1 MHIVIAILSGIAA
14 IFYWMFR
21 LQWAARSIRDLDRNT
36 PRLRNRSKRAFDRL
50 VGSRHSRIRDPRLA
64 ATVLMIQLVRT
75 GAPLT
80 HAERRQ
86 IIALLAGPLGIGDPD
101 AMFRKAW
108 RYTRRRGSFPSMADD
123 MVPMLRVRLSVDERF
138 QLIGML
144 RQTAAAYGGESELQA
159 QMIARLQRQLM
170 QSGDV

>member
-1 MHIVIAILSGIAA
+1 
-14 IFYWMFR
+14 
-21 LQWAARSIRDLDRNT
+21 
-36 PRLRNRSKRAFDRL
+36 
-50 VGSRHSRIRDPRLA
+50 SRIRDPRLA

-123 MVPMLRVRLSVDERF
+123 MVPMLRARLSVDERF
-138 QLIGML
+138 Q
-144 RQTAAAYGGESELQA
+144 
-159 QMIARLQRQLM
+159 
-170 QSGDV
+170 